1 MTFLRRSGG
10 WLLWISATETG
21 VNWEG
26 QRRPNWTERYSP
38 IYPDVKT
45 IWDWGGFWCIQ
56 SMFDCI
62 VIFRDLISNL
72 AQPTRAWADPI
83 KIPALESWSNEARY
97 YLKNVF
103 IRELRFTKILFRD
116 EIFALFNYIPDQ
128 SVVFWRGVQNLN
140 TTKLTNH
147 LSEKGTSN
155 ICEVRR

>member
-1 MTFLRRSGG
+1 MTSVDFRNG
-10 WLLWISATETG
+10 
-21 VNWEG
+21 
-26 QRRPNWTERYSP
+26 
-38 IYPDVKT
+38 
-45 IWDWGGFWCIQ
+45 DWGRLRGEETTKLDREILADISRRRNDLGLRWIWCIP
-56 SMFDCI
+56 SMFDCF
-62 VIFRDLISNL
+62 VFFRDLISNL